1 MSESEKGLDRFEQTR
16 EQKRRR
22 GMIKRPYTKYELLSI
37 YGISYSDKRL
47 IEQIVSG
54 IVKDDDDTLEKQY
67 IRGYMVQ
74 QTERTEIDG
83 RMREDFVLDSSSFDE
98 GWQAAVQEFDKLLKP
113 FSDANI
119 VDVIYKNF
127 KERFSLP

>member
-1 MSESEKGLDRFEQTR
+1 
-16 EQKRRR
+16 
-22 GMIKRPYTKYELLSI
+22 MIKRPYTKYELSSI

-74 QTERTEIDG
+74 QAERTEIDD

-98 GWQAAVQEFDKLLKP
+98 GWQAAVQEFNKLLKP